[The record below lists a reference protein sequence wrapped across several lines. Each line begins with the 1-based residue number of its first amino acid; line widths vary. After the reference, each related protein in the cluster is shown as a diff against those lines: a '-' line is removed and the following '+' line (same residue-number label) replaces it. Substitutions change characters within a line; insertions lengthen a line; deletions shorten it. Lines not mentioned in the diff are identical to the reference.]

1 MYGMYARY
9 VCESVRAYEV
19 RVFDEAFN
27 AFKNCLKAGERAPDG
42 ALVDAA
48 TGETVRLSKLWDDP
62 LVLEFGSYT

>member
-1 MYGMYARY
+1 MYN
-9 VCESVRAYEV
+9 RAH
-19 RVFDEAFN
+19 FPIDLDDAAFN